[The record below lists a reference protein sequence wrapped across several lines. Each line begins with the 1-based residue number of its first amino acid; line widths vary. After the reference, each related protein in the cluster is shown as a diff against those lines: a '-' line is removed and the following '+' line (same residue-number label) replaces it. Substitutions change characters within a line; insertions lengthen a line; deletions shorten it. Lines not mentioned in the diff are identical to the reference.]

1 MESEILVTHV
11 KKGKHGFKITN
22 KKNVYMGNIMS
33 HNFKIGGIELDI
45 NYTKN
50 NPISGHLTM
59 VEYSPKCAVGANL
72 RGTRIMLNALF
83 EHIHDIFPGIKQIFF
98 EDMSKIDC
106 ADRSKSRNR
115 SLVKPID
122 LARFSIA
129 FNGTTWYEKYFGAR
143 LSDNIQQESYRDAVN
158 SMLNHTPS
166 LQELNIPSE
175 IFEEILKYYTA
186 TITLSEL
193 LNRIP
198 HVDRCKHARAWIIK
212 YVVKILGGKF
222 NHDGWAIDLPVMS
235 MRVTN
240 KYYCPNG
247 FRRTNFTRRECVE
260 TPEYV

>member
-1 MESEILVTHV
+1 
-11 KKGKHGFKITN
+11 
-22 KKNVYMGNIMS
+22 MGNIMS
-33 HNFKIGGIELDI
+33 HNFKIGGEENCIELDI
-45 NYTKN
+45 NYIKN

-59 VEYSPKCAVGANL
+59 VEYSPKCAVGATMDKGG
-72 RGTRIMLNALF
+72 GTRIMLNALF
-83 EHIHDIFPGIKQIFF
+83 EHIHEIFPGIKQIFF

-106 ADRSKSRNR
+106 ATDEERSKSRNLKSR

-143 LSDNIQQESYRDAVN
+143 LSDNIQHETYRDAVN
-158 SMLNHTPS
+158 SMLNHKPS
-166 LQELNIPSE
+166 LEELNIPSE
-175 IFEEILKYYTA
+175 IFEEILEYYTA

-193 LNRIP
+193 LNIIP

-235 MRVTN
+235 MRGGRNRTN

-247 FRRTNFTRRECVE
+247 FRRTHFTRRECVE